1 MMCIPPCSLCLC
13 GEIRLLTNP
22 QRGLRRLVLRRVP
35 LCLCVSVVKL
45 AFSLCLYRAFLTRCA
60 AKSEVVFHHR
70 DTEGT
75 EKMTTLRGNAL
86 TERVIGFAIDV
97 HRQLGPGLLES
108 TYEECLCFE
117 LKQGGIEFARQVP
130 LPVVYKDIRLDCGYR
145 MDLVVQQEVIIEIKA
160 VERLMP
166 IHEAQVLT
174 YLRLGGHKIGL
185 LMSFNSLVLKDGLRR
200 FML

>member
-1 MMCIPPCSLCLC
+1 
-13 GEIRLLTNP
+13 
-22 QRGLRRLVLRRVP
+22 
-35 LCLCVSVVKL
+35 
-45 AFSLCLYRAFLTRCA
+45 
-60 AKSEVVFHHR
+60 
-70 DTEGT
+70 
-75 EKMTTLRGNAL
+75 MTTLRGNAL

-108 TYEECLCFE
+108 AYEECLCFE
-117 LKQGGIEFARQVP
+117 LKQSGIEFARQVP

-185 LMSFNSLVLKDGLRR
+185 LMNFNSLVLKDGLRR